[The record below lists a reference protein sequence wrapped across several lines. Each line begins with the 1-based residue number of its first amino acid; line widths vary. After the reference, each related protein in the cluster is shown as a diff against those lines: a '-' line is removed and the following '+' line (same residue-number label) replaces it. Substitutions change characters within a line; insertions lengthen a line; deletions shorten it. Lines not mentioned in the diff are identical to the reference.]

1 MTEIPTADAIPSWD
15 SITAAWLTDRL
26 HEAGHT
32 GVYVRRFTRT
42 QIGTGQIGKCI
53 RFALELD
60 GDDPTAPRTLVGKFP
75 SDDPTSRATG
85 VALRNYIKEVS
96 FYQQMQKR
104 ISISTPRCY
113 YARIEGE
120 GPNFALLLADLSPAR
135 QGDQLA
141 GCSVDV
147 ARAAVLELVGLHAP
161 SWCDDSLRGVDWIG
175 APSGAAPNAT
185 RMLYGA
191 QLPGFLAR
199 YGAELAADEIE
210 IIEQVVESK
219 SVPFEGL
226 PPLFSLIHIDYRLDN
241 LLIDESTRPIKVSV
255 VDWQSI
261 TLGSPLSD
269 VAYFLGAGLLV
280 DDRRRAEQDIVR
292 AYHTA
297 LQAAGIGDYAWDRCW
312 NDYRRGA
319 FAGSAV
325 TVIASMLVQQTA
337 RGDEMF
343 TTMARRHSRHAL
355 DLGAAE
361 FLR

>member
-1 MTEIPTADAIPSWD
+1 VTEIPAGEAIPSWD
-15 SITAAWLTDRL
+15 SITASWLTDRL

-32 GVYVRRFTRT
+32 GVAVRSFTRT

-53 RFALELD
+53 RFELD
-60 GDDPTAPRTLVGKFP
+60 LEGEDPEAPRTLVGKFP

-96 FYQQMQKR
+96 FYRQMQKR
-104 ISISTPRCY
+104 LTISTPRCY

-120 GPNFALLLADLSPAR
+120 GPNFALLLADLSPAK

-161 SWCDDSLRGVDWIG
+161 SWCDDTLRAIDWIG
-175 APSGAAPNAT
+175 APDRAGADTT

-199 YGAELAADEIE
+199 YGSKLATDEIE
-210 IIEQVVESK
+210 IIEQVAESS
-219 SVPFEGL
+219 SVPFETL
-226 PPLFSLIHIDYRLDN
+226 QSPFSLIHIDYRLDN
-241 LLIDESTRPIKVSV
+241 LLIDESARPMKISV

-269 VAYFLGAGLLV
+269 VAYFLGAGLV
-280 DDRRRAEQDIVR
+280 SEDRRRAEVGIVR
-292 AYHTA
+292 AYHGA
-297 LQAAGIGDYAWDRCW
+297 LQAAGIDDYPWTRCW

-319 FAGSAV
+319 FAGFAV
-325 TVIASMLVQQTA
+325 TVIASMLVQQTQ

-343 TTMARRHSRHAL
+343 VTMARRHARHAL
-355 DLGAAE
+355 DVGARE
-361 FLR
+361 FLG